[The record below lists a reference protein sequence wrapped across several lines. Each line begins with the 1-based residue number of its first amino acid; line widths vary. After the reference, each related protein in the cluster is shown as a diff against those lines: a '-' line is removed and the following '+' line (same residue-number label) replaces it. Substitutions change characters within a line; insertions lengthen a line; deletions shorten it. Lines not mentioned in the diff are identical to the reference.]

1 MALRLQL
8 VKCPEGQEQKMEC
21 VVGTLV
27 NSKQPDAV
35 AVQCKPTSMFLLEL
49 PSSRT
54 ALCL

>member
-27 NSKQPDAV
+27 NSPWKEAARRRGCP
-35 AVQCKPTSMFLLEL
+35 M
-49 PSSRT
+49 
-54 ALCL
+54 